1 MQHVLNGSSKS
12 KRKRKPF
19 FKKGDVKGVVA
30 LKKIMKI
37 GLPLTK

>member
-1 MQHVLNGSSKS
+1 MGVAKAREKENHFL
-12 KRKRKPF
+12 KR
-19 FKKGDVKGVVA
+19 GMLSKGVVA